1 MENKNKME
9 NKNLVSENLE
19 TAFSYLEKFLKTETV
34 VGEPI
39 IIGETTIIPLVTV
52 SFGLGGGGGKGKDAK
67 GVDGDGGGLGM
78 GARIATDAVLVI
90 KGDSVNLIPVKG
102 RTDLDRLVTMVP
114 ELLGK
119 FGKKK
124 EDKENIKEAKEILN
138 EEK

>member
-1 MENKNKME
+1 MENKNQ
-9 NKNLVSENLE
+9 VSENLE

-52 SFGLGGGGGKGKDAK
+52 TFGLGGGGGKGKDAK
-67 GVDGDGGGLGM
+67 GVDGDGGGVGM
-78 GARIATDAVLVI
+78 GAKITTDAVLVI
-90 KGDSVNLIPVKG
+90 KGDNVNLIPVKG

-114 ELLGK
+114 EILGK

-124 EDKENIKEAKEILN
+124 EDIEI
-138 EEK
+138 

>member
-1 MENKNKME
+1 MESKNQI
-9 NKNLVSENLE
+9 SENLE

-52 SFGLGGGGGKGKDAK
+52 SFGAGGGGGKGKDAK
-67 GVDGDGGGLGM
+67 GIDGDSGGVGM
-78 GARIATDAVLVI
+78 GAKITTDAVLVI
-90 KGDSVNLIPVKG
+90 KGDNVNLIPVKG

-114 ELLGK
+114 EILGK

-124 EDKENIKEAKEILN
+124 DVKENLKEANEIF
-138 EEK
+138 E

>member
-1 MENKNKME
+1 ME

-52 SFGLGGGGGKGKDAK
+52 SFGAGGGGGRGKDAK
-67 GVDGDGGGLGM
+67 GIDGDGGGVGM
-78 GARIATDAVLVI
+78 GAKITTDAVLII

-102 RTDLDRLVTMVP
+102 RSDLDTLVAMVP
-114 ELLGK
+114 EILGK

-124 EDKENIKEAKEILN
+124 ETY
-138 EEK
+138 